1 MPIDNVHDK
10 FFKESF
16 SRKETV
22 KGMIQ
27 ELFPENLRNK
37 INLESLELT
46 NNSFTDETLN
56 EHFADLVYRCEYQG
70 KKTIRISFLFEHKS
84 YQEQHP
90 HLQLLRYILN
100 ALEQDKKEKRAL
112 TLTIPIVIYH
122 GKKAWKYESLS
133 QYFKG
138 IDETLS
144 QFIPDF
150 DYLLYDI
157 SRFSDTEIVNF
168 KNRFLALSLL
178 LLKNSRLKKYL
189 SIIEE
194 SLIELMR
201 DIENQGDMNYIT
213 SVFVYTIFTNPDLNK
228 QEIVSIF
235 RKVSLKSEQATMT
248 VGESMIKE
256 GKLEGRLE
264 GMALFI
270 KGMLKMG
277 MDAPTIA
284 SSFGLSNKEVKEVV
298 DKIQKGLL

>member
-22 KGMIQ
+22 KGLIQ
-27 ELFPENLRNK
+27 ELFPVELRKK

-46 NNSFTDETLN
+46 NNSFTDEALN
-56 EHFADLVYRCEYQG
+56 EHFADLVYRCEYRG

-84 YQEQHP
+84 YQDQHP

-138 IDETLS
+138 IDEILNP
-144 QFIPDF
+144 FIPDF
-150 DYLLYDI
+150 DYLLYDT
-157 SRFSDTEIVNF
+157 SRFSDDEIFNF

-178 LLKNSRLKKYL
+178 LLKNSRLKNHL
-189 SIIEE
+189 TTIVE
-194 SLIELMR
+194 SFINLVR

-213 SVFVYTIFTNPDLNK
+213 SIFLYTISTHEGLTK
-228 QEIVSIF
+228 QEIITIF
-235 RKVSLKSEQATMT
+235 RQVSSKTEQMTMSI
-248 VGESMIKE
+248 VDVIKKE
-256 GKLEGRLE
+256 GEIKGKVETS
-264 GMALFI
+264 AQFI
-270 KGMLKMG
+270 KGLLKMG
-277 MDAPTIA
+277 MNVSTIA
-284 SSFGLSNKEVKEVV
+284 ATFNMPKAEVEELIS
-298 DKIQKGLL
+298 KIKKGLL

>member
-56 EHFADLVYRCEYQG
+56 EHFADLVYRCAYQG

-100 ALEQDKKEKRAL
+100 ALEQDKKEKRVL

-144 QFIPDF
+144 PFIPDF
-150 DYLLYDI
+150 DYLLFDI

-194 SLIELMR
+194 SLIELIR

-213 SVFVYTIFTNPDLNK
+213 SVFVYTLFTNKDLTK

-248 VGESMIKE
+248 TGELMIK
-256 GKLEGRLE
+256 EGRLE
-264 GMALFI
+264 GMAPFI

-284 SSFGLSNKEVKEVV
+284 SSFGISNKEVKEVV
-298 DKIQKGLL
+298 NKIQKGLL

>member
-37 INLESLELT
+37 INLDSLELT

-122 GKKAWKYESLS
+122 GKKIWKYESLS

-150 DYLLYDI
+150 EYLLYDI

-264 GMALFI
+264 VMALFI